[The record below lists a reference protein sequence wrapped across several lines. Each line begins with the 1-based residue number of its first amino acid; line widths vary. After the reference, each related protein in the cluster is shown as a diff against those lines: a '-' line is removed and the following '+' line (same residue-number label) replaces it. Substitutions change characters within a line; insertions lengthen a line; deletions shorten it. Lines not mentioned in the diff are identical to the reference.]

1 VSSEGRG
8 EKMEEEGNSIA
19 CAELL
24 RLKENF
30 SGNTLS

>member
-1 VSSEGRG
+1 
-8 EKMEEEGNSIA
+8 MEEEGNSIA